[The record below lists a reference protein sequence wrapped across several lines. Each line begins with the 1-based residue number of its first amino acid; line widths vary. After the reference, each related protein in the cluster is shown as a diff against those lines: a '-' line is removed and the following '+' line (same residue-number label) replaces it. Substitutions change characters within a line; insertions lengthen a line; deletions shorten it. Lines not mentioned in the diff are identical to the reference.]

1 MTNGLSWCW
10 DLFCL
15 RLRKANPVEFPWCR
29 YLWDNLWLLCPRWY
43 VRFRKFLLIY
53 FVGRILVER
62 MGSALPP
69 AWSWKRKRKGLL
81 NFCCFGENRSVLYIC
96 VYVCGL
102 PSPTPRT
109 IWWDVL
115 MCFCVRFSFTNR
127 EFFERMIWSRG
138 FSASVRN
145 CVWRLHT
152 ELWEIT

>member
-1 MTNGLSWCW
+1 MVWADVETYFVFDWEKQIPWS
-10 DLFCL
+10 FCGTTFDCCVVVGVY
-15 RLRKANPVEFPWCR
+15 AFI
-29 YLWDNLWLLCPRWY
+29 
-43 VRFRKFLLIY
+43 KFLLIY

-81 NFCCFGENRSVLYIC
+81 NFCCFGENPSVLYIY
-96 VYVCGL
+96 VYLCGL
-102 PSPTPRT
+102 PSPTSRT

-115 MCFCVRFSFTNR
+115 MCFFVHFSFTNR

-138 FSASVRN
+138 FFASVRN
-145 CVWRLHT
+145 FVWRLHT